1 MSFHYD
7 RGLMF
12 IIKGQLIRILDAVSG
27 THLHDIHMS
36 EIGTIK
42 AIKINLN
49 YVVITDRSILHVYS
63 LQALRNPLPSEA
75 CVFKIARKNKTRKT
89 RMFLT
94 LMYLYFYRR
103 SKPCERQLYF
113 SSVMLNRSF
122 YCARQLNQIKK
133 KRF

>member
-1 MSFHYD
+1 
-7 RGLMF
+7 MF

-36 EIGTIK
+36 EIETIK
-42 AIKINLN
+42 AIKVNLN

-75 CVFKIARKNKTRKT
+75 FVFKIERKKKTRKT

-94 LMYLYFYRR
+94 LMYLYLYRR
-103 SKPCERQLYF
+103 SKPRAATLFQFCNAE
-113 SSVMLNRSF
+113 SVILLCTF
-122 YCARQLNQIKK
+122 LTTAA
-133 KRF
+133 